1 MESIPVRE
9 LNQHTSAVLQ
19 RVQRG
24 ESLEVTV
31 GGRPVARLVPLGEGA
46 SLLERMVAEGRALAP
61 TAIGPVPVPPR
72 LGDPAVNVTD
82 ELALEREDER
92 W

>member
-24 ESLEVTV
+24 ETLEVTV

-46 SLLERMVAEGRALAP
+46 SLLEQMVAEGRAVAP
-61 TAIGPVPVPPR
+61 TAIGLAPMPPR
-72 LGDPAVNVTD
+72 LGDPAVSVSG
-82 ELALEREDER
+82 ELAAGREEER